1 MFAVTGATGQLGQ
14 RVIAHLVESVP
25 PEQIVAIVRDPAKA
39 AGLLPA
45 GVIIRQAAYD
55 EPAQL
60 SAALQGVTRL
70 LLISSS
76 EIGQRVGQHGN
87 VISAAAAAGV
97 GFLLYTSL
105 LHADG
110 STIGLAG
117 EHRATEA
124 LIAQSGL
131 PYAILRNGWYL
142 ENYLAGAD
150 PALQHGAMIGSGGEG
165 RISAATRDDYAEAAA
180 RLLNNPPAPGSV
192 LELAGDEAFTEAEF
206 AAALAAAAG
215 KPVHYVPLDEADHA
229 GALQGAGLPPPV
241 AAMIANSSAAVAGGA
256 LFDDSRT
263 LSRVLGRPTASWR
276 TVVTA
281 AFAA

>member
-76 EIGQRVGQHGN
+76 ESGQRVGQHGN

-97 GFLLYTSL
+97 
-105 LHADG
+105 A
-110 STIGLAG
+110 
-117 EHRATEA
+117 
-124 LIAQSGL
+124 
-131 PYAILRNGWYL
+131 
-142 ENYLAGAD
+142 
-150 PALQHGAMIGSGGEG
+150 PAPAPCG
-165 RISAATRDDYAEAAA
+165 SAATVKEVDF
-180 RLLNNPPAPGSV
+180 LLPGCLTTPRHLPFHSITKTQQEDNN
-192 LELAGDEAFTEAEF
+192 
-206 AAALAAAAG
+206 
-215 KPVHYVPLDEADHA
+215 KK
-229 GALQGAGLPPPV
+229 
-241 AAMIANSSAAVAGGA
+241 
-256 LFDDSRT
+256 
-263 LSRVLGRPTASWR
+263 
-276 TVVTA
+276 
-281 AFAA
+281 

>member
-14 RVIAHLVESVP
+14 RVIARLVENVP

-39 AGLLPA
+39 ASLLPA

-76 EIGQRVGQHGN
+76 EIGQRVGKHGN
-87 VISAAAAAGV
+87 VISAAVAAGV
-97 GFLLYTSL
+97 GFLIYTSL

-131 PYAILRNGWYL
+131 PHAILRNGWYL
-142 ENYLAGAD
+142 ENYLAGAG

-180 RLLNNPPAPGSV
+180 RLLSNPPAAGSV

-206 AAALAAAAG
+206 TAALAAAAG
-215 KPVHYVPLDEADHA
+215 KPV
-229 GALQGAGLPPPV
+229 
-241 AAMIANSSAAVAGGA
+241 
-256 LFDDSRT
+256 
-263 LSRVLGRPTASWR
+263 
-276 TVVTA
+276 
-281 AFAA
+281 

>member
-150 PALQHGAMIGSGGEG
+150 PALQHGAMIGWFGQ
-165 RISAATRDDYAEAAA
+165 SAC
-180 RLLNNPPAPGSV
+180 RL
-192 LELAGDEAFTEAEF
+192 T
-206 AAALAAAAG
+206 
-215 KPVHYVPLDEADHA
+215 
-229 GALQGAGLPPPV
+229 
-241 AAMIANSSAAVAGGA
+241 
-256 LFDDSRT
+256 
-263 LSRVLGRPTASWR
+263 
-276 TVVTA
+276 
-281 AFAA
+281 